1 MGSVMRAIRGSLA
14 PSVDAHSASFLGRTV
29 SGMPGPVWSLVA
41 WNTVMALITVS
52 NAIALG
58 ISHDVTPI
66 RLAAASYWI
75 VTAVLVRFTAA
86 RTPNWVIH
94 LLLDLN
100 IVVISLSAATS
111 VNDARAA
118 ASMVFLVLPAVY
130 AATWMDRQ
138 RMGLHLIVL
147 LAASGAVAIVLGRNP
162 DIARAWISV
171 VAVSIG
177 LAYFVNAL
185 VDHLNRQAIIDPLTG
200 LLNRTGL
207 DMVLA
212 TQERDGRPQPRAV
225 AVLDLD
231 GFKAVNDARGHAG
244 GDALLRDVGAVLRAG
259 LRPNDTVVRTGGDEF
274 LVVLTRTERPQAA
287 EVIER
292 VRDAL
297 PIGCSVGIADWPADV
312 TLDEALHRA
321 DQDMYRDKARRKGG
335 PAPIDAH

>member
-1 MGSVMRAIRGSLA
+1 MSSVMRAIRGSLA

-41 WNTVMALITVS
+41 WNTVMALITVV
-52 NAIALG
+52 NVLALG
-58 ISHDVTPI
+58 FSHELTPI
-66 RLAAASYWI
+66 RLAAASYWV
-75 VTAVLVRFTAA
+75 VTALLVRLWGA
-86 RTPNWVIH
+86 RTPNWAIH

-100 IVVISLSAATS
+100 IVAISLSAATA

-118 ASMVFLVLPAVY
+118 ATMLFLVLPAVY
-130 AATWMDRQ
+130 AATWLDRQ

-147 LAASGAVAIVLGRNP
+147 LVASGVTVIVLGRNP
-162 DIARAWISV
+162 DIARVWISAM
-171 VAVSIG
+171 AVCIG
-177 LAYFVNAL
+177 LAYFINAL
-185 VDHLNRQAIIDPLTG
+185 VNHLNRQAIIDPLTG

-207 DMVLA
+207 DVVLA

-287 EVIER
+287 EIIER
-292 VRDAL
+292 VREAL
-297 PIGCSVGIADWPADV
+297 PIGCSIGIADWPADV
-312 TLDEALHRA
+312 TLDAALHRA